1 MIALLNRCFCV
12 CGDRTLKTSR
22 NWPLLQRLGPPTPL
36 RLRAR
41 INNVTNLAQ
50 TPLSDRLR
58 SLVDTVQHNERTLR
72 RFQNVELRL
81 IGAQDFASFLDTLFS
96 HLPKEFSLASV
107 TLWLDDRAPMLLE
120 LLDPGALDALDQ
132 PNLRTS
138 REGGLAALG
147 LCDEGRP
154 WLGKPGQLDKTA
166 RRAFFGDADAPA
178 SAILLP
184 LAAGDTVSGYLC
196 LCSDDPARF
205 AEGMATDIL
214 ERFASIVT
222 ASLDNVAHRERL
234 KQLGM
239 TDSLTGLA
247 NRRYFDER
255 LREEIMRAVRY
266 GVPVACLFIDIDS
279 FKRINDT
286 YGHQTGDR
294 ALAAVA
300 ACVRQQVRLGDTVAR
315 YGGEEFTALL
325 QGDRADALTV
335 AERVR
340 LAVERLD
347 LQDDHGERIALT
359 VSIGVAARTLAGAP
373 ADAAVHG
380 HAMVEE
386 ADRAMYQAKRNGRN
400 RIEALAKAGSDNARR

>member
-1 MIALLNRCFCV
+1 M
-12 CGDRTLKTSR
+12 
-22 NWPLLQRLGPPTPL
+22 
-36 RLRAR
+36 
-41 INNVTNLAQ
+41 TNSAQ

-96 HLPKEFSLASV
+96 HLPREFSLASV

-120 LLDPGALDALDQ
+120 LLEPGAMRALGL
-132 PNLRTS
+132 PGLKTS
-138 REGGLAALG
+138 REGGLAAQG

-154 WLGKPGQLDKTA
+154 WLGRPAQRDDA
-166 RRAFFGDADAPA
+166 VCRAFFGEVRTHDSHTHDSTIPA

-196 LCSDDPARF
+196 LGSDDPERF
-205 AEGMATDIL
+205 GEGMATDIL

-255 LREEIMRAVRY
+255 LREEIMRAARY
-266 GVPVACLFIDIDS
+266 SVPVACLFIDIDS

-315 YGGEEFTALL
+315 YGGEEFAALL

-340 LAVERLD
+340 LAVERLA
-347 LQDDHGERIALT
+347 LQDDRGDRIALT
-359 VSIGVAARTLAGAP
+359 VSIGVAARTISGAP
-373 ADAAVHG
+373 AEAITYG
-380 HAMVEE
+380 RAMLEE

-400 RIEALAKAGSDNARR
+400 RIEALAKAGD

>member
-1 MIALLNRCFCV
+1 MTN
-12 CGDRTLKTSR
+12 
-22 NWPLLQRLGPPTPL
+22 PP
-36 RLRAR
+36 
-41 INNVTNLAQ
+41 Q

-58 SLVDTVQHNERTLR
+58 QLVDTVQHNERTLR

-96 HLPKEFSLASV
+96 DLPREFSLASV

-120 LLDPGALDALDQ
+120 LLDPAALRALDLFGLKTA
-132 PNLRTS
+132 
-138 REGGLAALG
+138 RESGLAAQG
-147 LCDEGRP
+147 LCEAGRP
-154 WLGKPGQLDKTA
+154 WLGQPAGLDDA
-166 RRAFFGDADAPA
+166 VRRAFFGAAHAPA
-178 SAILLP
+178 SAIVLP

-196 LCSDDPARF
+196 LGSDDAGRF
-205 AEGMATDIL
+205 AENMATDIL

-255 LREEIMRAVRY
+255 MREEIMRAARY

-315 YGGEEFTALL
+315 YGGEEFAALL

-347 LQDDHGERIALT
+347 LQDDHGVRIALT
-359 VSIGVAARTLAGAP
+359 VSIGVAARTIGGAP
-373 ADAAVHG
+373 AEAAASG
-380 HAMVEE
+380 RAMMEE

-400 RIEALAKAGSDNARR
+400 RIEALVQADS

>member
-1 MIALLNRCFCV
+1 
-12 CGDRTLKTSR
+12 
-22 NWPLLQRLGPPTPL
+22 
-36 RLRAR
+36 
-41 INNVTNLAQ
+41 VTNLAQ

-81 IGAQDFASFLDTLFS
+81 IGAQDFTSFLDILFN
-96 HLPKEFSLASV
+96 HLPQEFSLASV
-107 TLWLDDRAPMLLE
+107 TLWLDDRAPILLE
-120 LLDPGALDALDQ
+120 LLEPIALRAFDYPSLM
-132 PNLRTS
+132 TS
-138 REGGLAALG
+138 REGGLAAQG
-147 LCDEGRP
+147 LCVEGRP
-154 WLGKPGQLDKTA
+154 WLGRPSELDDVA
-166 RRAFFGDADAPA
+166 RRAFFGAAHTPA

-184 LAAGDTVSGYLC
+184 LAAADTVSGYLC
-196 LCSDDPARF
+196 LGSDDPSRF
-205 AEGMATDIL
+205 GGGMATDIL

-222 ASLDNVAHRERL
+222 ASLDNVVQRERL

-255 LREEIMRAVRY
+255 LREELMRAARY
-266 GVPVACLFIDIDS
+266 GVPVSCLFIDIDS

-286 YGHQTGDR
+286 YGHQSGDR

-315 YGGEEFTALL
+315 YGGEEFAALL
-325 QGDRADALTV
+325 QGDRADALIV

-340 LAVERLD
+340 MAVERLG

-359 VSIGVAARTLAGAP
+359 VSIGVAARMAGGAP
-373 ADAAVHG
+373 ADAVSLG
-380 HAMVEE
+380 RAMMEE

-400 RIEALAKAGSDNARR
+400 RVEALVKAGGDEAAR

>member
-1 MIALLNRCFCV
+1 M
-12 CGDRTLKTSR
+12 
-22 NWPLLQRLGPPTPL
+22 
-36 RLRAR
+36 
-41 INNVTNLAQ
+41 TNLAQ

-96 HLPKEFSLASV
+96 HLPQEFSLAGVS
-107 TLWLDDRAPMLLE
+107 LWLDDRAPMLLE
-120 LLDPGALDALDQ
+120 LLDPSALRELNQ
-132 PNLRTS
+132 VNLKTS
-138 REGGLAALG
+138 REGGLAAQG
-147 LCDEGRP
+147 LCDGGRP
-154 WLGKPGQLDKTA
+154 WLGKGRELDDA
-166 RRAFFGDADAPA
+166 VCRVIFGESHTPA
-178 SAILLP
+178 SAIVLP

-196 LCSDDPARF
+196 LRSDDPGRF
-205 AEGMATDIL
+205 GEGMATDIL

-255 LREEIMRAVRY
+255 LREEVMRAVRY
-266 GVPVACLFIDIDS
+266 GVPVGCLFIDIDR
-279 FKRINDT
+279 FKHINDT

-315 YGGEEFTALL
+315 YGGEEFAALV

-340 LAVERLD
+340 LAVEKLH

-359 VSIGVAARTLAGAP
+359 VSIGVAARVVSCAP
-373 ADAAVHG
+373 AEAVTLG
-380 HAMVEE
+380 RAMMEE
-386 ADRAMYQAKRNGRN
+386 ADRAMYQAKHNGRN
-400 RIEALAKAGSDNARR
+400 RVETLGKGDNVRAPHPALRVGDPDTTQA